1 MSKLAREAVIRAD
14 GTVAG
19 VGEAAV
25 ELLVERAGRYRL
37 IEATPG
43 VLMLER
49 LDAPSGKRPRV
60 LMSGEVVAKTTVLEM
75 VSSIGNNGWH
85 GELTVLDGTHVRRM
99 GFDQGALKSAFSDA
113 PSERL
118 GEVMVALGALSPDQ
132 LARLVF
138 GSGGGRRIGELAVE
152 QGFCDRKQI
161 FEMLHAQAQRIFS
174 SALLVASGLFTFTL
188 PADDTDAPAS
198 TLHISVQGMLLESV
212 QRIDEMA
219 YFRERIP
226 SGNLRPVATE
236 AATRG
241 TINESL
247 RPVAML
253 IDGKRSILDIGRELR
268 LDEFAITKRIMQ
280 LLQIGWIEVKA
291 VPPFGRD
298 SVERIVKQLNEIL
311 REVRDTV
318 DRHVGAKGSRQML
331 WTLQTWL
338 RESEAARYFGPSVRL
353 DADLPADAI
362 FTQME
367 RMSLERPLED
377 LHRAAHELVSYAMFC
392 SSPSLPREAERALS
406 KWVNQRL
413 SHMRL

>member
-1 MSKLAREAVIRAD
+1 MSKVAREAVIRPD
-14 GTVAG
+14 GTLAG
-19 VGEAAV
+19 VGTAAV
-25 ELLVERAGRYRL
+25 DLLVESAGRYRL

-49 LDAPSGKRPRV
+49 IDAPAGKRARV

-75 VSSIGNNGWH
+75 VGSIGNNGWR
-85 GELTVLDGTHVRRM
+85 GELTVLDGTNVRRL
-99 GFDQGALKSAFSDA
+99 GFDQGAMKSAFSDA
-113 PSERL
+113 PNERL
-118 GEVMVALGALSPDQ
+118 GEVMVALGALSADQ
-132 LARLVF
+132 LARLLF

-152 QGFCDRKQI
+152 QGFCDQKQI
-161 FEMLHAQAQRIFS
+161 FDMLHAQAQRIFS
-174 SALLVASGLFTFTL
+174 SALLVSSGLFTFTL

-198 TLHISVQGMLLESV
+198 TLHIPVQGMLLESV

-226 SGNLRPVATE
+226 NGNLRPVPTE

-241 TINESL
+241 TISESL
-247 RPVAML
+247 RPVAL
-253 IDGKRSILDIGRELR
+253 LVAGKRSILDIGRELR
-268 LDEFAITKRIMQ
+268 LDEFAITKSIMQ
-280 LLQIGWIEVKA
+280 LLQIGWVEVKA
-291 VPPFGRD
+291 QPAFTRD
-298 SVERIVKQLNEIL
+298 SVDRIVRQLNEIL

-318 DRHVGAKGSRQML
+318 DRHVGTKGSRQML

-353 DADLPADAI
+353 DADLSAEAI
-362 FTQME
+362 FTLID
-367 RMSLERPLED
+367 RMSVERPLED
-377 LHRAAHELVSYAMFC
+377 LHRAAHELVSFAMFC

-413 SHMRL
+413 ARMRL